1 MSTGI
6 EMALL
11 RVGPAPSFPC
21 SPAVHTDEGVGVENS
36 TNVAIQLHMHPPCR
50 GSNIIAIP
58 TILKGSFAVLLG
70 HRQAAKAFAMTDG
83 TSTSHVRRCRRQAG
97 GVHFLSKG

>member
-6 EMALL
+6 EIALL

-21 SPAVHTDEGVGVENS
+21 SPAVHTDERVSAENS
-36 TNVAIQLHMHPPCR
+36 TNVAIQLHGVLHAETYV
-50 GSNIIAIP
+50 IAIP
-58 TILKGSFAVLLG
+58 TILEGSFAVLLG
-70 HRQAAKAFAMTDG
+70 HGQAAEAFAMTDG

-97 GVHFLSKG
+97 GVHFL